1 MSGWSILFWLIVS
14 FLLMYPLKRWITA
27 HVQGVAFL
35 LTGNPRVAMW
45 LFWVLFLP
53 GTLLHELSH
62 WLTAFLLGVKTGRFS
77 LWPQMK
83 KGGELQMGSVQVELS
98 DPFRHSL
105 IGLAPLIFG
114 TLAVLL
120 IGQGLLNL
128 GRLGTAFNSG
138 DVEQIIEAVARLLLV
153 PDVWLWLYLIFAI
166 SNAMLP
172 SASDRESWRTVLIY
186 LGLTLG
192 LALGFGL
199 NPTMPLELQNFGLM
213 LMAYLLSAFVI
224 TLVIDIFFVLLIAG
238 VETIFTWMLGRQV
251 QYNR

>member
-192 LALGFGL
+192 LALGLGL
-199 NPTMPLELQNFGLM
+199 NPTMPPELQNFGLT

-224 TLVIDIFFVLLIAG
+224 TIVIDIFFILLIAG
-238 VETIFTWMLGRQV
+238 TETVFTWMLGRQV

>member
-1 MSGWSILFWLIVS
+1 
-14 FLLMYPLKRWITA
+14 MYPLKRWITA

-192 LALGFGL
+192 LALGLGL
-199 NPTMPLELQNFGLM
+199 NPTMPLELQNFGLT

>member
-1 MSGWSILFWLIVS
+1 MNGWSSLFWLIIT

-35 LTGNPRVAMW
+35 LTGNPQVAMW
-45 LFWVLFLP
+45 LFWAMFLP
-53 GTLLHELSH
+53 GTLLHEVSH
-62 WLTAFLLGVKTGRFS
+62 WLTAFLLGVQTGRFT
-77 LWPQMK
+77 LWPNLK

-114 TLAVLL
+114 TAAVLL
-120 IGQGLLNL
+120 IGQGWL
-128 GRLGTAFNSG
+128 GLSRLGEALASG
-138 DVEQIIEAVARLLLV
+138 DLELLVEALIKLFLV

-172 SASDRESWRTVLIY
+172 SASDRESWRAVFIY
-186 LGLTLG
+186 LGLTLLLAVG
-192 LALGFGL
+192 LGL
-199 NPTMPLELQNFGLM
+199 NPRLSPDLQALGLIIVT
-213 LMAYLLSAFVI
+213 YLLAAFVI
-224 TLVIDIFFVLLIAG
+224 TIAVDLLFILFIAFT
-238 VETIFTWMLGRQV
+238 ETLFTWMLGRSV

>member
-1 MSGWSILFWLIVS
+1 MSGWAILFWLIIS

-35 LTGNPRVAMW
+35 LTGSPQVAMW
-45 LFWVLFLP
+45 LFWALFLP

-62 WLTAFLLGVKTGRFS
+62 WLTAFLLGVKTGHFS
-77 LWPQMK
+77 LWPQRK
-83 KGGELQMGSVQVELS
+83 KSGELQMGAVQVESS

-114 TLAVLL
+114 TIAVLL
-120 IGQGLLNL
+120 IGQGRLEL
-128 GRLGTAFNSG
+128 GRFGEALNSG
-138 DVEQIIEAVARLLLV
+138 DLEIIGLAILQVLLV
-153 PDVWLWLYLIFAI
+153 PDVWLWFYLIFAI

-186 LGLTLG
+186 LT
-192 LALGFGL
+192 LALALTIGLGL
-199 NPTMPLELQNFGLM
+199 NPTLPPELQAFGLT
-213 LMAYLLSAFVI
+213 LITHLLSAFII
-224 TLVIDIFFVLLIAG
+224 TIAVDLFFFILIAFT
-238 VETIFTWMLGRQV
+238 ETVFTWMLGRRV